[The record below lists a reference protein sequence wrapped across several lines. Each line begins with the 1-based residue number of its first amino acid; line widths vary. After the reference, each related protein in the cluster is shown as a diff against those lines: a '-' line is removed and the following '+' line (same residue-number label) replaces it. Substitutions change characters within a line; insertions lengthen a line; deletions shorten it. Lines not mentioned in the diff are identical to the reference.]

1 VPGRRRPSSE
11 LVRFGAA
18 GLGAVV
24 LLTGMVLVL
33 LARISTSESLRSAEA
48 RARLAGYGI
57 IEPLLDDG
65 LLSGDQTARNRL
77 DDLVQTRVL
86 SEEVL
91 RVKIWSLDGRI
102 VYSDEPAL
110 LNQRFT
116 PKADHAEAVRTGEVH
131 SELATPNG
139 PENAYERNS
148 GRLLEVYLPV
158 RATNG
163 TPLVYEHYEQY
174 DSVIGNSRDLLRRFA
189 LPMLGCVALLWL
201 IQLPLARRL
210 IAQVRSAEQE
220 RAVLA
225 ERAVSASAAERQRIA
240 ADLHD
245 GVVQDLAGLQ
255 FELQALAQRTPE
267 GPSHDALQRSATIA
281 RSSLKRVR
289 DALLDLHPPTVEL
302 LGLRVAFE
310 QIAAPIQQ
318 NTTVDIAIDPADET
332 TVSLATQ
339 SILLRIGSE
348 LLRNVQEHAA
358 ATHARVA
365 IVTDDDRITM
375 IVSDNGRGFTAQDR
389 TERRRE
395 GHVGLELHEA
405 LARQHG
411 GTMHV
416 DSRPGLGTTVTVE
429 LPR

>member
-1 VPGRRRPSSE
+1 MPGPRRPSSE

-24 LLTGMVLVL
+24 LLTGIVLVL

-57 IEPLLDDG
+57 VEPLLDDK
-65 LLSGDQTARNRL
+65 LLAGDQLARNRL

-86 SEEVL
+86 TEEVL
-91 RVKIWSLDGRI
+91 RVKVWTLDGRI

-110 LNQRFT
+110 LDQRFA
-116 PKADHAEAVRTGEVH
+116 PKADHADAVRTGEVH
-131 SELATPNG
+131 SELATPDG
-139 PENAYERNS
+139 PENAFERSS

-158 RATNG
+158 RATDG
-163 TPLVYEHYEQY
+163 TPLVYEQYEQY
-174 DSVIGNSRDLLRRFA
+174 DSVIGNSRDLLRRLA

-210 IAQVRSAEQE
+210 IARVRRAEQE

-225 ERAVSASAAERQRIA
+225 ERAVSASALERQRIA

-255 FELQALAQRTPE
+255 FELQALVQRTPA
-267 GPSHDALQRSATIA
+267 GTAHDALQRSATIA
-281 RSSLKRVR
+281 RSSLQRVR
-289 DALLDLHPPTVEL
+289 DALLDLHPPTVEQ
-302 LGLRVAFE
+302 LGLRAAFDQVAG
-310 QIAAPIQQ
+310 PVRR
-318 NTTVDIAIDPADET
+318 NTKVDIDIDPADET
-332 TVSLATQ
+332 HIPLATQ
-339 SILLRIGSE
+339 TLLVRIGGE
-348 LLRNVQEHAA
+348 LLRNVQEHADA
-358 ATHARVA
+358 KHARVA
-365 IVTDDDRITM
+365 IVTDDNRITM
-375 IVSDNGRGFTAQDR
+375 IVSDDGKGMTAHDR
-389 TERRRE
+389 AERRRQ

-405 LARQHG
+405 LARQNG
-411 GTMHV
+411 GSLHI

-429 LPR
+429 LPQ